1 LLIIGLGNC
10 PFWISWLIT
19 GLVFAFL
26 SSFVMVL
33 TGLLFQF
40 DVFLKSPY
48 LITFSLFFLFNIT
61 MQFMA
66 FFLCTILKSQQSAY
80 TVSYGF
86 ILIGLVMEIFLSNYI
101 IIYYLYSIDL
111 PWWVDII
118 KIVFGL
124 YPPFNFS
131 KAYSDIAV
139 KAASHFDNQELR
151 WIKVKKINKKN
162 LTYKLY

>member
-1 LLIIGLGNC
+1 
-10 PFWISWLIT
+10 
-19 GLVFAFL
+19 
-26 SSFVMVL
+26 
-33 TGLLFQF
+33 
-40 DVFLKSPY
+40 
-48 LITFSLFFLFNIT
+48 

-101 IIYYLYSIDL
+101 IIYYLYSVDL
-111 PWWVDII
+111 PWWVDLI
-118 KIVFGL
+118 KIAFSL

-139 KAASHFDNQELR
+139 KAASHFDNKELR
-151 WIKVKKINKKN
+151 WIKVRNNKKII
-162 LTYKLY
+162 T